1 MTGTVLTSLCMTG
14 TVLTSPAGEWSAVV
28 NSRRQPARALLAA
41 LFSDINISSIW
52 PSLRY
57 NLELEGI
64 CCDIDYVSIE
74 NKEIQFAKWLRISQK
89 LSFISVWQ
97 TVRLWDWCECIE
109 AHLPARGWTTDCLAA
124 DTPITSTFNFNQ

>member
-64 CCDIDYVSIE
+64 YCDIDYVSIE
-74 NKEIQFAKWLRISQK
+74 NKEIQFSEWLHIS
-89 LSFISVWQ
+89 
-97 TVRLWDWCECIE
+97 
-109 AHLPARGWTTDCLAA
+109 HL
-124 DTPITSTFNFNQ
+124 